1 MKSLIIIPARLA
13 STRLPRKLLLKET
26 GKPLIQHTYEA
37 AKTSRS
43 ADRIIVAADDPELV
57 ACVEEFG
64 GEAWLTDSRHPCGT
78 DRIAEVAAQLP
89 DYDLIANVQGD
100 EPELAGSA
108 IDLALSVFL
117 EQPGAQMATLATPI
131 RDRVTLESPN
141 CVKVVTDHQYRALY
155 FSRAPIPFV
164 RDWDEAWLSH
174 QPACFLQHIGLYAY
188 RREFLLEISQAPP
201 CSIEK
206 LESLEQLRALHRGVP
221 IHVRM
226 LSHSARGIDTVE
238 DYRAFVRRNA
248 YR

>member
-13 STRLPRKLLLKET
+13 STRLPRKLLLDET

-37 AKTSRS
+37 AKTSRT
-43 ADRIIVAADDPELV
+43 ADRIIVAADDPILV
-57 ACVEEFG
+57 SCVENFG

-89 DYDLIANVQGD
+89 EYDLIVNVQGD

-108 IDLALSVFL
+108 IDLALSVFS
-117 EQPGAQMATLATPI
+117 EQPNARMATLATPI
-131 RDRVTLESPN
+131 RDRATLESPN
-141 CVKVVTDHQYRALY
+141 CVKVVTDNEKRALY

-164 RDWDEAWLSH
+164 RDWDDAWLSH
-174 QPACFLQHIGLYAY
+174 QPAFFLQHIGLYVY
-188 RREFLLEISQAPP
+188 RSEFLLEISQAPP
-201 CSIEK
+201 CPIEK

-221 IHVRM
+221 IHVRRVE
-226 LSHSARGIDTVE
+226 HSARGIDTAE

-248 YR
+248 SR